1 MRWFSVTCKC
11 GFPLKLLYVVL
22 QHCPTKAQWKPNQLD
37 LSYQTFWLC
46 EFMVPCVLSFK
57 QNKTISHTLGLKTR
71 ERETLLDFPVGS
83 ASHHCAVVQLWSR
96 VWLLVTLWTAARPHG
111 LPCPSLSP
119 WVCSNSCSLSQWC
132 HPTISSSVVPFS
144 FCLQSFPAS
153 ESFPMSQ
160 LFASGGQ
167 SIGSSASASVLP
179 MTIQGWFP
187 LGQTGWISLQSKGF
201 SRVFSNTTVWK
212 RQFFSA
218 QPFYGPTL
226 TSIHDYWKKP
236 KLWLYGPLSAK

>member
-1 MRWFSVTCKC
+1 MIFPWSCCTWSCSTAQPKHSENPINWIFLIRHFGFVNLWF
-11 GFPLKLLYVVL
+11 P
-22 QHCPTKAQWKPNQLD
+22 
-37 LSYQTFWLC
+37 
-46 EFMVPCVLSFK
+46 VLSFK
-57 QNKTISHTLGLKTR
+57 QNKTISHILGLKTR
-71 ERETLLDFPVGS
+71 ERETLPDFPIGS
-83 ASHHCAVVQLWSR
+83 ASHHCAVVQLWSC
-96 VWLLVTLWTAARPHG
+96 VWLLVTLWTAAQPHG
-111 LPCPSLSP
+111 LPCPSLFP

-187 LGQTGWISLQSKGF
+187 LGQTGWISLQSKLESLLQHHSLEVSVLQCSAF
-201 SRVFSNTTVWK
+201 LWSNSHWK
-212 RQFFSA
+212 NQSFDYTDLCQQSNVSA
-218 QPFYGPTL
+218 F
-226 TSIHDYWKKP
+226 
-236 KLWLYGPLSAK
+236 